1 MNLAAVSDAI
11 EARITGDTGA
21 GGLYESGGAVTVNG
35 VWFDTTI
42 GGAEPPY
49 IVVSFP
55 DAAEDD
61 TFPTDAVSIS
71 VLFDVVTLNR
81 AGRWSEDS
89 AILGRLKARFHRWGM
104 TLSGASATLMGR
116 VTGTTQHEPDYRHYL
131 ETYEVRVEE
140 A

>member
-1 MNLAAVSDAI
+1 MDLAKVSSAI
-11 EARITGDTGA
+11 EARITGDTTV
-21 GGLYESGGAVTVNG
+21 GGLYEDDGAVAVNG

-42 GGAEPPY
+42 GGPTPPY

-61 TFPTDAVSIS
+61 TFPTDAVDIT
-71 VLFDVVTLNR
+71 VQFEVVTLNR
-81 AGRWSEDS
+81 AGRWSNDS
-89 AILGRLKARFHRWGM
+89 AILGRLKSRFHRWQM
-104 TLSGASATLMGR
+104 TLTGYNATRMGR
-116 VTGTTQHEPDYRHYL
+116 VTGTTQHDTENRRYL